1 MKFIEKLHK
10 KSRST
15 RILILWL
22 TSFLVMF
29 IIIIVWLF
37 SFSRNFNPED
47 IEEKTKT
54 TGFPSLFESIKK
66 DFSTLKQGIG
76 ASIKKIN
83 KLEENAEERT
93 KE

>member
-22 TSFLVMF
+22 ASFLVMF

-37 SFSRNFNPED
+37 SFSKNFNPED

-54 TGFPSLFESIKK
+54 TGLPSLFESIKK